1 MMVFLFINGAVQGAY
16 GQPNVN
22 PTPANSA
29 VTWIMVD
36 KATQSR
42 VVVACAYIFV
52 AIFATTWGPVSWT
65 YPAEIY
71 PSQVRAKAVS
81 LATASCWGWNTGL
94 AFFVPPLLTTINWK
108 MYMIFATFNGCA
120 CVHMFLAAP
129 ETKGKTLEE
138 MEDVFDS
145 GRPAWRAPP
154 QGSKLEELQRQIEEG
169 NLKVDVQH
177 HHVET
182 VEAVAEAKD

>member
-1 MMVFLFINGAVQGAY
+1 MSVFLFINGAIQGAY

-22 PTPANSA
+22 PTPEKAA

-36 KATQSR
+36 KPVQSKA
-42 VVVACAYIFV
+42 VIACTYIFV

-71 PSQVRAKAVS
+71 PSQVRAEAVS

-108 MYMIFATFNGCA
+108 MYMLFASFNACGCI
-120 CVHMFLAAP
+120 HMFFMAP

-138 MEDVFDS
+138 MEEVFE
-145 GRPAWRAPP
+145 RPAWKTQPH
-154 QGSKLEELQRQIEEG
+154 GSMLEELQRRIEEG
-169 NLKVDVQH
+169 NLKIDL

-182 VEAVAEAKD
+182 VETTMEVKH